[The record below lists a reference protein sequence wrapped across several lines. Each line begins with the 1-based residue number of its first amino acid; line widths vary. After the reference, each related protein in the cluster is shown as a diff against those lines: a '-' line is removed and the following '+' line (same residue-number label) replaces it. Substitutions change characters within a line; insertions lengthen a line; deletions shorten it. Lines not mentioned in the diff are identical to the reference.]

1 MATSAPP
8 SAQRHSA
15 IPVVVEV
22 RRVFFCQEDM
32 EIKVQAQ
39 WAEGDPT
46 GFHILHT
53 PTLTAAAFRRSPAVL
68 LGSPAW
74 AEFILS
80 DSHGRWR
87 QRCPAAFDMEAIL
100 GLRAGARD
108 RDTLM
113 EWDVARTDTYSSVA
127 NSPAC
132 PVCWRDFDGD
142 TMVSQLPRRH
152 VLCIKCA
159 AMCARCPM
167 RCN

>member
-1 MATSAPP
+1 MATSAPR
-8 SAQRHSA
+8 SAQRQGA
-15 IPVVVEV
+15 IPAETKV
-22 RRVFFCQEDM
+22 RRVFFCEESM

-46 GFHILHT
+46 GFHVLRT
-53 PTLTAAAFRRSPAVL
+53 PTLTAAAFRRSPVVL
-68 LGSPAW
+68 LCSPAW

-80 DSHGRWR
+80 DSHGHWR

-100 GLRAGARD
+100 GLRAGAKD

-132 PVCWRDFDGD
+132 LVCWRDFDGD
-142 TMVSQLPRRH
+142 TLVSQLPCRH
-152 VLCIKCA
+152 VLCIGCAGKCV
-159 AMCARCPM
+159 RCPM
-167 RCN
+167 RCT